1 MIKNDYEIV
10 VFENG
15 ELKPDVSVTPNMDTV
30 WLNLDQISTLFNK
43 NKSTISRHI
52 RNILEEELSDEVVVA
67 KFATTT
73 RHGAIKDKT
82 QTHNVNYYNLDVI
95 IMRIA

>member
-15 ELKPDVSVTPNMDTV
+15 ELKLDVSVTPNMDTV

-73 RHGAIKDKT
+73 KHGAIKDKT